1 MINWYL
7 KLRMSKLGYK
17 LYLSLSIDHK
27 YWTYNSNVLYNKM
40 NKLEIEFSEVLSDLK
55 SFRVDGYGK
64 LSKLTKYD
72 QRVISTMCKQIK
84 DMREKDIVIKVSTLN
99 PEDFI

>member
-1 MINWYL
+1 
-7 KLRMSKLGYK
+7 
-17 LYLSLSIDHK
+17 
-27 YWTYNSNVLYNKM
+27 M

>member
-1 MINWYL
+1 MLNWYL
-7 KLRMSKLGYK
+7 KLRMSKLGYR

-27 YWTYNSNVLYNKM
+27 YWTYKRFNLHNQM
-40 NKLEIEFSEVLSDLK
+40 NNLDIEFSEALSEIK
-55 SFRVDGYGK
+55 SFKVDGYNK

-72 QRVISTMCKQIK
+72 QRIIYTMCTQIK
-84 DMREKDIVIKVSTLN
+84 DMREKDIEIKISTLN